1 MRRGVITSSLASAR
15 RKEQPANSGK
25 FGRPAGGLLDRANR
39 TRLML
44 VLLVLLTGCG
54 LDYFMPP
61 AKVQLPQYQIEGLYS
76 EGLCVISERQEL
88 RRGYMDLEGRVVIP
102 PRYFAAGRFSGGMAA
117 VQETPWDRYG
127 YIDRRG
133 QVVIAPRFDAALA
146 FASGRAPVR
155 VGGRWGFIDRQGL
168 VVVPPR
174 FDMAFAFADGR
185 ARIVVEG
192 FAGFIDDTGKVVV
205 EPKYFRAEDYRE
217 GLAMVC
223 DGRHFGFVDCDGRP
237 VIPLEYDDAGS
248 FAEGLAPVRAGA
260 LWGYIDREG
269 RMVIPPTF
277 DRAAPFSEG
286 LARVARIKDWS
297 YDRKFGGY
305 SGRKEFFGFINREG
319 KEVIKTVILG
329 TEPFTDGRT
338 RVTVPALGFTTDAT
352 DVRLIDT
359 KGAFLPGRFQTASAF
374 REGRAVVTMYTGT
387 SMKSYVIDRQGRPI
401 VEMSSS
407 YPGSTDESARQNANV
422 RYGYIDPAGRTV
434 LEHGWITAQPFS
446 EGLAFV
452 ESAYR
457 NHRRTRG
464 YVNSAGRLVLEVPD
478 RIGMAL
484 PFTDGLALVST
495 SQSGPSRYGY
505 MDRTGRMRIDF
516 RYASAA
522 PFHDGLAAVKLSD
535 GLSACDWGYVDTNGT
550 TIIAPRFDQA
560 GSFANGLAYVEAIT
574 KRGGVSYT
582 SPAVINRHGDV
593 VVDRPFI
600 MEWSRAFFGVPSLE
614 QFRNRRQMVFD
625 DLLVP
630 RHEGPTRGYMDTANR
645 LVIPGAQF
653 QTLGVFREGHAP
665 VSIGGRFGYIDT
677 AGKVVIEPQFA
688 TAGPFHEG
696 YAMVRD
702 DAGRTGYVRLD
713 GTWAIEP
720 LWLQEA
726 YPFSAGRARVR
737 LNGQYGFLDTTGR
750 FVIPPGYL
758 RADDFHE
765 GLAATALPAPPK
777 SGD

>member
-1 MRRGVITSSLASAR
+1 LRRGVITSSLAFAR
-15 RKEQPANSGK
+15 RKERPPSLGK
-25 FGRPAGGLLDRANR
+25 LGRFAVRFLGGATRAGFA
-39 TRLML
+39 LML
-44 VLLVLLTGCG
+44 LLSMGCWR
-54 LDYFMPP
+54 DYVMPP
-61 AKVQLPQYQIEGLYS
+61 AKVRLPAYQAEDLYS

-88 RRGYMDLEGRVVIP
+88 RRGYMDMDGRVVIP
-102 PRYFAAGRFSGGMAA
+102 PRYFAAGRFSAGLAA

-127 YIDRRG
+127 YIDRQG
-133 QVVIAPRFDAALA
+133 HVVIAPRFDEALA
-146 FASGRAPVR
+146 FVGELAPVR
-155 VGGRWGFIDRQGL
+155 VGGRWGFIDRQGRE
-168 VVVPPR
+168 VVPPR

-185 ARIVVEG
+185 ARVVVEG
-192 FAGFIDDTGKVVV
+192 FAGFIDETGKVVV
-205 EPKYFRAEDYRE
+205 EPKYFRAEDYHE

-223 DGRHFGFVDCDGRP
+223 DGRHCDFVDRAGKP
-237 VIPLEYDDAGS
+237 VTRLEYDDAGS
-248 FAEGLAPVRAGA
+248 FAEGLAPVRQGA
-260 LWGYIDREG
+260 LWGYINREG
-269 RMVIPPTF
+269 CMVIPPTF
-277 DRAAPFSEG
+277 DRAAPFSDG

-329 TEPFTDGRT
+329 TEPFADGRT

-374 REGRAVVTMYTGT
+374 REGRAVVTMYTAA

-407 YPGSTDESARQNANV
+407 YPGSSDESARQNANV
-422 RYGYIDPAGRTV
+422 RYGYIDAEGRTV

-452 ESAYR
+452 ESAYK
-457 NHRRTRG
+457 NHHRTRG
-464 YVNSAGRLVLEVPD
+464 YVNSSGRLVLEVPD

-495 SQSGPSRYGY
+495 TQSGPNRYGY

-516 RYASAA
+516 KYANAA

-535 GLSACDWGYVDTNGT
+535 GLSAYDWGYVDTNGT

-560 GSFANGLAYVEAIT
+560 GSFAKGLAYVEATANGNQI
-574 KRGGVSYT
+574 V
-582 SPAVINRHGDV
+582 PAVIDRKGNV
-593 VVDRPFI
+593 VVDKPFI
-600 MEWSRAFFGVPSLE
+600 MEWSSAFFGVPSLE
-614 QFRNRRQMVFD
+614 QFRKRQQMVFD
-625 DLLVP
+625 DILVP
-630 RHEGPTRGYMDTANR
+630 RHDGPTRGYMDAANR
-645 LVIPGAQF
+645 LVIPGARF
-653 QTLGVFREGHAP
+653 QTLGVFREGRAP

-688 TAGPFHEG
+688 AAGPFHEG
-696 YAMVRD
+696 HAIVRD

-713 GTWAIEP
+713 GTLAIEP
-720 LWLQEA
+720 LWLEEA

-750 FVIPPGYL
+750 FAIPPRFL

-765 GLAATALPAPPK
+765 GLAATALPAPLE